1 MKSFF
6 FFNGR
11 PYTPARPL
19 RENFFCGFPIS
30 CLALCV
36 NQYCFREKLSSHF
49 PSLPHLI
56 KIDILQCPEIKKL
69 FKEEQ

>member
-6 FFNGR
+6 FLNGR

-19 RENFFCGFPIS
+19 RENFFAASLS

-56 KIDILQCPEIKKL
+56 KIDILQCPEIKKKL